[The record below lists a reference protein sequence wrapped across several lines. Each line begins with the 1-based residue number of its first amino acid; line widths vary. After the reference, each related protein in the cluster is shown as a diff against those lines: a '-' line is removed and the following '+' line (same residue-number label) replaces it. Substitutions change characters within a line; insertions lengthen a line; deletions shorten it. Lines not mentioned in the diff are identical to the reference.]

1 MSLFYEL
8 TPFKWFF
15 FSFKKLTWYLIC
27 ILSGKTYVGLKIVRA
42 LLDNRQ
48 VWDAEK
54 KSAMLMVCYTNHALD
69 QFLEGVL
76 EFQQTG
82 VIRVGGRSSSDS
94 LQRYNL
100 QEFTTSSDVKRR
112 IKVEMT
118 KCQEAMERAT
128 HRLANSKQK
137 ILTLKDLHHFVGRS
151 HFEQLKAQENT
162 FNLQGRSVIQSW
174 LGLKHSGL
182 LSSSQRNPPA
192 ESVTSENDFTNNDAN
207 EDTEENIEVDK
218 DADIIQNQ
226 RLLGENQF
234 QLLGGQKNAS
244 QGNTQLSGLSKDHLK
259 VLRGESKLQPLAP
272 FQVANVQHVWRLSTE
287 DRWRLYLFWLRIFQL
302 NCREEITRK
311 SQEYE
316 HICKR
321 FTEVKDNEELQALRE
336 AVVIGMTTTG
346 AAKYRAILQEIK
358 PTIVV
363 VEEAAEVL
371 EAHVI
376 TSLTKGTQHLILIG
390 DHKQLRPNPTVYALA
405 REYNLDVSL
414 FERMVNSGMQCYQ
427 LNTQHRMRPEI
438 ASLMQFIY
446 EDLHNHESVHEYE
459 DVRGVSKNIFFIDH
473 RLPED
478 ESEVNDKLKSHS
490 NKHEAAYIAALCEYF
505 ILQGY
510 DPQKITVLTMYTG
523 QLLTLKKTMPK
534 TKFEGVRVTAVD
546 NFQGEE
552 NDIILLSLVRSNS
565 MKKIGFLAVRNRV
578 CVALSRARKGLFC
591 IGNFALLAEKSELWR
606 SIVEKMKKQDAI
618 GRSLELV
625 CSNHPDRV
633 IHAKDVDDF
642 KKAPEGGC
650 ILPCAFRLPCGHVC
664 ERVCHPDDSE
674 HALYKCQKDCPMELC
689 SEHQTRCNRKCHF
702 GEYCPGCPVEV
713 EKEIPKCGHEQIV
726 PCGTPVETFK
736 CQKKCLEFL
745 PCGHLCPGACW
756 EECASFQCPR
766 IIKREF
772 DCGHEIE
779 KPCWELSKRYRCEEP
794 CRATLECEHQCVGNC
809 STCRQGR
816 MHVPC
821 EANCERVRVCL
832 HLCEEPCTKNCP
844 PCPEKCENRCSHSRC
859 PKQCMEPCTPCRVS
873 T

>member
-1 MSLFYEL
+1 MA
-8 TPFKWFF
+8 
-15 FSFKKLTWYLIC
+15 LIC
-27 ILSGKTYVGLKIVRA
+27 PLLGKTYVGLKIVRA
-42 LLDNRQ
+42 LLDNRH
-48 VWDAEK
+48 VWEAEK

-76 EFQQTG
+76 NFQQTG
-82 VIRVGGRSSSDS
+82 IIRVGGRSSSES
-94 LQRYNL
+94 LQRFNL
-100 QEFTTSSDVKRR
+100 QEYTTSSDIKRR
-112 IKVEMT
+112 IKVEMN
-118 KCQEAMERAT
+118 KCQDAFERAT
-128 HRLANSKQK
+128 YRLANSKQK
-137 ILTLKDLHHFVGRS
+137 ILNLKDLQHCVGRS
-151 HFEQLKAQENT
+151 HFDQLKAEENT
-162 FNLQGRSVIQSW
+162 FNLQGRSVIESW
-174 LGLKHSGL
+174 LGLKHSGMV
-182 LSSSQRNPPA
+182 SSLQGEPPA
-192 ESVTSENDFTNNDAN
+192 ESVTNENDFTTDDGS
-207 EDTEENIEVDK
+207 EDTEKNIEVDK

-234 QLLGGQKNAS
+234 QLVGEQKNAN
-244 QGNTQLSGLSKDHLK
+244 QRKTQLSGLSKDHLK

-272 FQVANVQHVWRLSTE
+272 AQVANVSHVWRLSTE
-287 DRWRLYLFWLRIFQL
+287 DRWRLYLFWLRIFQH
-302 NCREEITRK
+302 NCREEISRK

-316 HICKR
+316 SVCKR
-321 FTEVKDNEELQALRE
+321 FTEVRDHEELQALRE

-346 AAKYRAILQEIK
+346 AAKYRAILEEIK

-371 EAHVI
+371 EAHII

-438 ASLMQFIY
+438 ARLMQFIY
-446 EDLHNHESVHEYE
+446 DDLQDHRSVHKYE
-459 DVRGVSKNIFFIDH
+459 DVRGVSKNIYFIDH
-473 RLPED
+473 RFPED

-490 NKHEAAYIAALCEYF
+490 NKHEAEFIAALCDYF

-510 DPQKITVLTMYTG
+510 EPQKITVLTMYTG

-552 NDIILLSLVRSNS
+552 NDIILLSLVRSNNN
-565 MKKIGFLAVRNRV
+565 KKIGFLAVRNRV
-578 CVALSRARKGLFC
+578 CVALSRARKGLYC
-591 IGNFALLAEKSELWR
+591 IGNFALLAEKSDLWR
-606 SIVEKMKKQDAI
+606 RIIKEMKEQDAI
-618 GRSLELV
+618 GKSLELV
-625 CSNHPDRV
+625 CSNHPERV

-650 ILPCAFRLPCGHVC
+650 ILQCTFRLPCGHGC

-689 SEHQTRCNRKCHF
+689 SEHETRCNRKCHF
-702 GEYCPGCPVEV
+702 GEDCPGCPVEV
-713 EKEIPKCGHEQIV
+713 EKVIPKCGHKQIV
-726 PCGTPVETFK
+726 PCGTPVETFR
-736 CQKKCLEFL
+736 CQKRCLESL
-745 PCGHLCPGACW
+745 PCGHFCPGKCW
-756 EECASFQCPR
+756 EECTSFQCPK
-766 IIKREF
+766 IIRREF
-772 DCGHEIE
+772 DCGHQIE
-779 KPCWELSKRYRCEEP
+779 KPCWELSGRYRCEEP
-794 CRATLECEHQCVGNC
+794 CRAILDCEHQCVGNC
-809 STCRQGR
+809 SKCKQGR

-821 EANCERVRVCL
+821 EADCERIRVCL

-844 PCPEKCENRCSHSRC
+844 PCPEKCENRCTHSKC

-873 T
+873 M

>member
-1 MSLFYEL
+1 MISLL
-8 TPFKWFF
+8 P
-15 FSFKKLTWYLIC
+15 
-27 ILSGKTYVGLKIVRA
+27 GKTYVGLKIVRA
-42 LLDNRQ
+42 LLDNRH

-76 EFQQTG
+76 TFQQTG
-82 VIRVGGRSSSDS
+82 VIRVGGRSSSES

-100 QEFTTSSDVKRR
+100 QEYTTSSDIKRR
-112 IKVEMT
+112 IKVDMT
-118 KCQEAMERAT
+118 KCQDAMERAT

-137 ILTLKDLHHFVGRS
+137 ILTLKDLQLFVGRS
-151 HFEQLKAQENT
+151 HFGQLKAEENT
-162 FNLQGRSVIQSW
+162 FNLQGRCVIQGW

-182 LSSSQRNPPA
+182 AGSSQRNPPA
-192 ESVTSENDFTNNDAN
+192 ESVTRENDFTDDDGN

-234 QLLGGQKNAS
+234 QLVGEQKNAS
-244 QGNTQLSGLSKDHLK
+244 QGKTQLSGLSKDHLK
-259 VLRGESKLQPLAP
+259 VLRGESKLQPLAL
-272 FQVANVQHVWRLSTE
+272 FQVANVQHVWRLSIE
-287 DRWRLYLFWLRIFQL
+287 DRWRLYLFWLRIFQH
-302 NCREEITRK
+302 NCQEELSRK

-316 HICKR
+316 GICKR

-346 AAKYRAILQEIK
+346 AAKYRAILEHIK

-371 EAHVI
+371 EAHII

-414 FERMVNSGMQCYQ
+414 FERMVNSGMHCHQ

-438 ASLMQFIY
+438 ARLMQFIY
-446 EDLHNHESVHEYE
+446 EDLQDHESVHDYE
-459 DVRGVSKNIFFIDH
+459 DVRGVTKNIYFIDH
-473 RLPED
+473 RFPED
-478 ESEVNDKLKSHS
+478 KSEINDKLKSHS
-490 NKHEAAYIAALCEYF
+490 NKHEAKYIAALCEYF

-510 DPQKITVLTMYTG
+510 DPHKITVLTMYTG

-534 TKFEGVRVTAVD
+534 AKFEGVRVTAVD

-565 MKKIGFLAVRNRV
+565 TKKIGFLAVRNRV
-578 CVALSRARKGLFC
+578 CVALSRARKGLYC

-606 SIVEKMKKQDAI
+606 RVVKAMKEQDAI
-618 GRSLELV
+618 GTSLELV

-642 KKAPEGGC
+642 SKAPEGGC
-650 ILPCAFRLPCGHVC
+650 ILRCAFRLPCGHVC
-664 ERVCHPDDSE
+664 ERVCHPDDSK
-674 HALYKCQKDCPMELC
+674 HVLYKCQKDCPMELC

-702 GEYCPGCPVEV
+702 GEDCPGCPVEV
-713 EKEIPKCGHEQIV
+713 EKEIPKCGHKQTV

-736 CQKKCLEFL
+736 CQRKCLEFL
-745 PCGHLCPGACW
+745 PCAHLCPGKCW

-779 KPCWELSKRYRCEEP
+779 KPCWELSESYRCEEP

-809 STCRQGR
+809 GKCRQGR

-821 EANCERVRVCL
+821 EASCERIRVCL

-844 PCPEKCENRCSHSRC
+844 PCTAKCENRCSHSRC

-873 T
+873 M